1 MLKVLRLEFLFSR
14 RQLLIVLA
22 IFTAYFVYMAA
33 RIDSPRV
40 FVVTTSLM
48 IGLSMPFV
56 ILGRED
62 KFKTAALVCS
72 LPVRRS
78 TVVLGKYVAT
88 WAAIGLGLAYALA
101 VTAAL
106 PFTKFRVAEVLT
118 VRALLVSL
126 FLISLVFAVILP
138 FTLRFGLTGII
149 ILLVS
154 TQLLGVLALV
164 LTSVLGGGR
173 NSLLRAVFGTAERAL
188 RSLLSHEATAGFVLT
203 LIGAIAAVNAASLLI
218 SRALYARREF

>member
-22 IFTAYFVYMAA
+22 IFTAYFAYIAA
-33 RIDSPRV
+33 RIDSPRL

-48 IGLSMPFV
+48 IGLSIPFT

-62 KFKTAALVCS
+62 KFKTSALVCS

-78 TVVLGKYVAT
+78 TVVLGKYIAT

-101 VTAAL
+101 LTAVL

-118 VRALLVSL
+118 GRTLLVSL
-126 FLISLVFAVILP
+126 FLISLIFAVILP

-149 ILLVS
+149 ILLVNGNPLDDIS
-154 TQLLGVLALV
+154 ILTKPEENLALIMKDGKIYKNTV
-164 LTSVLGGGR
+164 K
-173 NSLLRAVFGTAERAL
+173 
-188 RSLLSHEATAGFVLT
+188 
-203 LIGAIAAVNAASLLI
+203 
-218 SRALYARREF
+218 

>member
-1 MLKVLRLEFLFSR
+1 MLKILRLEFLFSR
-14 RQLLIVLA
+14 RQLFIVLA
-22 IFTAYFVYMAA
+22 IFTAYFAFMAA

-62 KFKTAALVCS
+62 KFKTSALVCS

-78 TVVLGKYVAT
+78 TVVLGKYAAT
-88 WAAIGLGLAYALA
+88 WAAIGLGLAYAIA
-101 VTAAL
+101 VTAVL

-118 VRALLVSL
+118 GRALLVSL
-126 FLISLVFAVILP
+126 FLISLIFAVILP

-154 TQLLGVLALV
+154 AQLLGILALV
-164 LTSVLGGGR
+164 LTRALGGGK
-173 NSLLRAVFGTAERAL
+173 NSLLRAVFGTVERAL
-188 RSLLSHEATAGFVLT
+188 RSLLNHEATAGFVLA
-203 LIGAIAAVNAASLLI
+203 LLGGILAVGAASLLI